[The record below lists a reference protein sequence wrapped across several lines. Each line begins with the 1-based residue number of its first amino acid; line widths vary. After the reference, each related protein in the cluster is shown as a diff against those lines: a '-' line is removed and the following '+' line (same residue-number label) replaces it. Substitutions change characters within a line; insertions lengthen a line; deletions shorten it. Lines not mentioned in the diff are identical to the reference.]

1 MADVTTTAM
10 IIVEAA
16 ASLID
21 AFIGLSWL
29 VEARCPIEYYCY
41 GICITRILYAGLAL
55 ILKINS
61 YFIT

>member
-1 MADVTTTAM
+1 M
-10 IIVEAA
+10 IIAEAA

-29 VEARCPIEYYCY
+29 VEARCHIEYYCY

-55 ILKINS
+55 VLKINS